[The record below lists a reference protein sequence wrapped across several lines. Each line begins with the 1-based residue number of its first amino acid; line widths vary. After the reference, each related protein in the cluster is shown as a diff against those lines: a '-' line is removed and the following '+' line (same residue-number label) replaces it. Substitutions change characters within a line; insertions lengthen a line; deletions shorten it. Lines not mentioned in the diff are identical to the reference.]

1 MNSTFRSIYFEN
13 NNFNCKLDKEIIKR
27 RQLEEQ
33 KECEQFLLGLKPLD
47 EEKIIVPKQVPKKS
61 EEQINLEDILL
72 SIPQQSTQTSI
83 NVLDEIR
90 NIKMKLEVVEKYLK
104 HL

>member
-1 MNSTFRSIYFEN
+1 MNSAFRSIYFEN
-13 NNFNCKLDKEIIKR
+13 DKFNFKLDKEVIKR
-27 RQLEEQ
+27 QQLEEQ